1 MATFFDQLFKEGKLP
16 DINVEVQLDNA
27 SVVRLG
33 VMIMIVMILAI
44 LLNVVVRKR
53 AGV

>member
-1 MATFFDQLFKEGKLP
+1 MATFFDQLFNQGKLP

-33 VMIMIVMILAI
+33 VMIMIVMLLTI
-44 LLNVVVRKR
+44 LLYVVIRKK

>member
-1 MATFFDQLFKEGKLP
+1 MATFFDQLFNQGKLP
-16 DINVEVQLDNA
+16 ELNVAVQLDNQ

-33 VMIMIVMILAI
+33 VMIMIVMMLTI
-44 LLNVVVRKR
+44 LLYVVIRKK

>member
-1 MATFFDQLFKEGKLP
+1 MATFFDQLFNQGKLP

-33 VMIMIVMILAI
+33 IMILIVMILSI
-44 LLNVVVRKR
+44 LLHVVISKK
-53 AGV
+53 AMK